1 MERDLGPLEQIERAV
16 QERAKDISLEM
27 AGAGKDMQSAG
38 EKIEEKAE
46 DCRDAEC

>member
-1 MERDLGPLEQIERAV
+1 MKRAIYLLLLV
-16 QERAKDISLEM
+16 AFSSGFMTACHTM

-38 EKIEEKAE
+38 EKVEEKAE

>member
-1 MERDLGPLEQIERAV
+1 MKRVIFLLLLVMFSSGFLA
-16 QERAKDISLEM
+16 ACHTM